1 VLDRFELLAFAEG
14 REALPMWFLAKLR
27 KR

>member
-1 VLDRFELLAFAEG
+1 MLDRFELLAFEEG
-14 REALPMWFLAKLR
+14 KEAVPMWFLAKLR